1 MRSVTSPPAITPTV
15 TTRAPALGAVYGLCG
30 LTLPC
35 VLGWVVLALAHPHAP
50 DLPYDQTVVVGGFGV
65 TLAGLFV
72 LVHRSG
78 HALGWLLL
86 SAGFLSCLSRFAVF
100 AMAVAGAGP
109 AGSWLGAV
117 VVLAADTL
125 FLFTMYTLPLWVP
138 GGRLPARWGRPY
150 AGLIGLV
157 SVVQTYYGYA
167 VSPADWYGLSNPLTH
182 GALARAVVAAAPT
195 IDPWSLAVSVAT
207 VVGSLTVTVV
217 RHVRGPAGH
226 ARDMVL
232 LVPYLVW
239 VGVDYA
245 GAELGLSEQTVGLL
259 LTVGG
264 AVWPLGVA
272 YGFVRDR
279 SWYLERSG
287 RRTITRFILVGMLTV
302 GYLVLAYALP
312 YLFHWTAPVDVA
324 IARLLAFAA
333 LLVGL
338 SLLPITMA
346 VSQVV
351 ERLYFGR
358 RAQPY
363 QVARELATRLSQ
375 AVGLGDAP
383 SVVCDTVTGTLGLP
397 GARIVASTDNG
408 QHQLAARGSG
418 GGDEQAFPFT
428 HDGAVIGYLYAAPR
442 VGEPALDRQD
452 QVVLQFLADAAAPSI
467 ALLRLYEDL
476 QTSRTQILVA
486 REEERKRL
494 RHDLHDGVG
503 PALSGLRLQIDTT
516 RACLLEDSPAAAALL
531 STSERIRDVVDELR
545 RITNGLAPGDLGR
558 MGLAGALRELA
569 ARMEGQ
575 RLRITVDLEPDP
587 LPPLPAAVE
596 VAVYRISGEALNN
609 ILRHSGAASAH
620 LVVRVDDGRITVETR
635 DDGAGFPTHR
645 TSTGVGLRSMAE
657 RAEELG
663 GTLTTA
669 NDTRGAVVRAVLP
682 CGVPRTTRRD
692 EDGTADSCVRD
703 VGHLRLGDRSESEDP
718 HRERT
723 CDDREAQRVHDRTD
737 RTAEAEQH
745 IGGHGAEHGNALR
758 ADEEVG

>member
-1 MRSVTSPPAITPTV
+1 MRSVTSPPGITPSV
-15 TTRAPALGAVYGLCG
+15 TTRAPALGTVYGLCG

-35 VLGWVVLALAHPHAP
+35 VLGWVALALVHPHAP
-50 DLPYDQTVVVGGFGV
+50 DLPYDQTVIVGGFGV

-72 LVHRSG
+72 LVRRSG

-86 SAGFLSCLSRFAVF
+86 ASGFLSCLSRFAVF

-117 VVLAADTL
+117 LVLAADTL
-125 FLFTMYTLPLWVP
+125 FLFTMYTLPLWLP
-138 GGRLPARWGRPY
+138 GGRLPGRWGRPY
-150 AGLIGLV
+150 AGLIALV

-167 VSPADWYGLSNPLTH
+167 LSPTDWYGLANPLTH
-182 GALARAVVAAAPT
+182 GALADTVVALEPT
-195 IDPWSLAVSVAT
+195 IDPWSLAISVAI
-207 VVGSLTVTVV
+207 VVANLTVTVV
-217 RHVRGPAGH
+217 RHIRGPAGR

-232 LVPYLVW
+232 LVPYLAWLV
-239 VGVDYA
+239 VDYT
-245 GAELGLSEQTVGLL
+245 GAELGLNAQALQLL
-259 LTVGG
+259 LTVGA

-272 YGFVRDR
+272 YAFVRDR
-279 SWYLERSG
+279 SWYLERAG
-287 RRTITRFILVGMLTV
+287 RRTITTFILIGMLAV
-302 GYLVLAYALP
+302 GYLALAFTLP
-312 YLFHWTAPVDVA
+312 YVFQWTAKVDVA
-324 IARLLAFAA
+324 TARILTFVALLA
-333 LLVGL
+333 GL
-338 SLLPITMA
+338 SLLPITKA

-351 ERLYFGR
+351 EQLYFGR

-363 QVARELATRLSQ
+363 QIARELATRLGQ

-397 GARIVASTDNG
+397 AARIVASTDNG
-408 QHQLAARGSG
+408 QHQLAARGAAG
-418 GGDEQAFPFT
+418 VDEQAFPFT
-428 HDGAVIGYLYAAPR
+428 HDGAVIGYLYASPR

-516 RACLLEDSPAAAALL
+516 RACLPEDSPAAEALL
-531 STSERIRDVVDELR
+531 STSERIRDIVDELR

-609 ILRHSGAASAH
+609 ILRHSGAASAR
-620 LVVRVDDGRITVETR
+620 LVVRVADDRITVETR
-635 DDGAGFPTHR
+635 DDGAGFPTHQR
-645 TSTGVGLRSMAE
+645 STGVGLRSMAE
-657 RAEELG
+657 RAQELG

-669 NDTRGAVVRAVLP
+669 NDTTGAVVRAVLP
-682 CGVPRTTRRD
+682 RGVPRATRRD

-723 CDDREAQRVHDRTD
+723 CDDRETRRVHKRS
-737 RTAEAEQH
+737 EQ
-745 IGGHGAEHGNALR
+745 R
-758 ADEEVG
+758 ADSE